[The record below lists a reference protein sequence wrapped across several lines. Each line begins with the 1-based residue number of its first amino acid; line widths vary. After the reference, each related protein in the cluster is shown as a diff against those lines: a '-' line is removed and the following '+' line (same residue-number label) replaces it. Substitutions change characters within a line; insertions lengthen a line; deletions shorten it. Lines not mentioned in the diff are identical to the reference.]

1 MGGGSDREQGLMYRD
16 LISMADGLW
25 DQIEQG
31 FPVLC
36 ICGAYQLLGSYY
48 RSLDGQMLKGLGL
61 LGFYTQSEK
70 GRLIGNILIEI
81 EMGGQKKTVVG
92 FENHGGRTYMED
104 KQLKPLGK
112 VLKGFGNNGKDGRE
126 GIWHKNLIG
135 TYLHG
140 PLLPKNPALA
150 DYFIRAM
157 ASRRGLDISEALDDR
172 IEDYAHHEVK
182 RRLSK

>member
-1 MGGGSDREQGLMYRD
+1 VKSCPLHGGESLSYPDYDLLLMGGGSDREQGLMYRD

-126 GIWHKNLIG
+126 GIWHKKPDRDLSPWPIIAQESRFSG
-135 TYLHG
+135 LFYTSHG
-140 PLLPKNPALA
+140 RPPG
-150 DYFIRAM
+150 
-157 ASRRGLDISEALDDR
+157 S
-172 IEDYAHHEVK
+172 
-182 RRLSK
+182 